1 MRTSAQ
7 IGSDGALILA
17 GPYVDGHAARIFLS
31 EPSGWLRS
39 AFGSVRPG
47 PVLPCSGWIGCGP
60 VLPGL
65 VLLCLFQSIPVYS
78 GPFRSIL
85 FYSRPVPSR
94 PVPVQS
100 GPAQPGP
107 VRSGSVPSVLSS
119 PFPPR
124 RSRPV
129 PSQSSLA
136 QPGPAQLGP
145 VRPVLVCGSGVVVPV
160 GRALCGLTDGE
171 GPRDLTGRVLCGLTF
186 CRENGLSGRGPVG
199 QLCGRVGALAVAVLA
214 GILSLKVR
222 KRRGTLRVPPFDRIG
237 IVSRSVQKALIDKQ
251 LSDPRPVYDRPAASV
266 DEAQRNAEA
275 AVVDVEIGIDLR

>member
-1 MRTSAQ
+1 MDMRPGFFCSSLPGGCGRQ
-7 IGSDGALILA
+7 PDLYGRGQFCRILA
-17 GPYVDGHAARIFLS
+17 GLMQAGPARSCFI
-31 EPSGWLRS
+31 
-39 AFGSVRPG
+39 V
-47 PVLPCSGWIGCGP
+47 
-60 VLPGL
+60 
-65 VLLCLFQSIPVYS
+65 SIPVYS
-78 GPFRSIL
+78 SLFRSIPVHSGPFYSIL
-85 FYSRPVPSR
+85 FYSILFPSR
-94 PVPVQS
+94 SSPVQPS
-100 GPAQPGP
+100 P

-222 KRRGTLRVPPFDRIG
+222 KRRGTLRVPPFDCIG
-237 IVSRSVQKALIDKQ
+237 IFFRSVQKALIDKH
-251 LSDPRPVYDRPAASV
+251 LSDPCPVYDRPAASV

>member
-1 MRTSAQ
+1 MDMRP
-7 IGSDGALILA
+7 GF
-17 GPYVDGHAARIFLS
+17 FLF

-60 VLPGL
+60 VLPGF
-65 VLLCLFQSIPVYS
+65 VLLCPFQSIPVYS
-78 GPFRSIL
+78 SLFRSIL
-85 FYSRPVPSR
+85 FRSILFPSRLSRPSR
-94 PVPVQS
+94 PSSPVQS
-100 GPAQPGP
+100 GP
-107 VRSGSVPSVLSS
+107 VRSS
-119 PFPPR
+119 P
-124 RSRPV
+124 V
-129 PSQSSLA
+129 QSQFSLA

-171 GPRDLTGRVLCGLTF
+171 GPRDLTGRALCGLTF

-222 KRRGTLRVPPFDRIG
+222 KRRGTLRVPPFDCIG
-237 IVSRSVQKALIDKQ
+237 IFFRSVQKALIDKH
-251 LSDPRPVYDRPAASV
+251 LSDPCPVYDRPAASV

>member
-1 MRTSAQ
+1 MRP
-7 IGSDGALILA
+7 GF
-17 GPYVDGHAARIFLS
+17 FLF

-39 AFGSVRPG
+39 ATGSVRPG
-47 PVLPCSGWIGCGP
+47 SVLPYSGWIDAGRSCP
-60 VLPGL
+60 VLFYCVHSSP
-65 VLLCLFQSIPVYS
+65 FQSIPVYS
-78 GPFRSIL
+78 GPFRSIPVHSGPFRSIL
-85 FYSRPVPSR
+85 FYSILFPSR
-94 PVPVQS
+94 SSPVQPS
-100 GPAQPGP
+100 P
-107 VRSGSVPSVLSS
+107 VRSGPAPSRPSC
-119 PFPPR
+119 PAH
-124 RSRPV
+124 SRPAGPV

-266 DEAQRNAEA
+266 DEAQRNAQA

>member
-1 MRTSAQ
+1 MDMRPGFFCSSLPGGCGRQ
-7 IGSDGALILA
+7 PDLYGRGQFCRILA
-17 GPYVDGHAARIFLS
+17 GLMQAGPARSCFI
-31 EPSGWLRS
+31 
-39 AFGSVRPG
+39 V
-47 PVLPCSGWIGCGP
+47 
-60 VLPGL
+60 
-65 VLLCLFQSIPVYS
+65 SIPVYS
-78 GPFRSIL
+78 GPFRSIPVHSIL
-85 FYSRPVPSR
+85 FYSRSS
-94 PVPVQS
+94 PVQPS
-100 GPAQPGP
+100 P

-214 GILSLKVR
+214 GILSLQVR
-222 KRRGTLRVPPFDRIG
+222 KRRGTLRVPPLT
-237 IVSRSVQKALIDKQ
+237 VSESFPGQSRK
-251 LSDPRPVYDRPAASV
+251 P
-266 DEAQRNAEA
+266 
-275 AVVDVEIGIDLR
+275 

>member
-1 MRTSAQ
+1 MSMDMRP
-7 IGSDGALILA
+7 GF
-17 GPYVDGHAARIFLS
+17 FLF

-39 AFGSVRPG
+39 ATGSVRPG
-47 PVLPCSGWIGCGP
+47 SVLPCSGWIGCGP

-78 GPFRSIL
+78 SLFQSIPVYSGLFRSIPVHSGPFYSIL
-85 FYSRPVPSR
+85 FYSILF
-94 PVPVQS
+94 PVQS

-145 VRPVLVCGSGVVVPV
+145 VRPVPVCGSGAVAPV
-160 GRALCGLTDGE
+160 GRALCGLTVWG
-171 GPRDLTGRVLCGLTF
+171 GPRS
-186 CRENGLSGRGPVG
+186 NG
-199 QLCGRVGALAVAVLA
+199 
-214 GILSLKVR
+214 
-222 KRRGTLRVPPFDRIG
+222 
-237 IVSRSVQKALIDKQ
+237 
-251 LSDPRPVYDRPAASV
+251 
-266 DEAQRNAEA
+266 
-275 AVVDVEIGIDLR
+275 